1 VSIRIQPPPQSAAA
15 TAATDETKAKDDAAK
30 VARDFEAI
38 LVRQMLSSTKVAG
51 KGGGYADM
59 AVEALAASIASA
71 GGLGMSHAIE
81 QAISAAQHGA
91 RSASAPTPA
100 DSGAPR
106 PAADPTGPKK
116 GEPAASSPARIRR
129 SDEQE

>member
-1 VSIRIQPPPQSAAA
+1 MSIRIQAPPQGAAA
-15 TAATDETKAKDDAAK
+15 TAAADETKAKDDAAK

-51 KGGGYADM
+51 KGGGYSDM

-91 RSASAPTPA
+91 RGAPAPTPTA
-100 DSGAPR
+100 SGAPR
-106 PAADPTGPKK
+106 PAAAPTGTEK
-116 GEPAASSPARIRR
+116 GVHTASSPARIRR
-129 SDEQE
+129 SEEQE

>member
-1 VSIRIQPPPQSAAA
+1 MSIRIQAPPQGAAA
-15 TAATDETKAKDDAAK
+15 TAAADETKAKDDAAK

-81 QAISAAQHGA
+81 QAISAAQQGV
-91 RSASAPTPA
+91 RSAPAPTPT

-106 PAADPTGPKK
+106 PAAEPTGTKK
-116 GEPAASSPARIRR
+116 GEPTASSPARIRR